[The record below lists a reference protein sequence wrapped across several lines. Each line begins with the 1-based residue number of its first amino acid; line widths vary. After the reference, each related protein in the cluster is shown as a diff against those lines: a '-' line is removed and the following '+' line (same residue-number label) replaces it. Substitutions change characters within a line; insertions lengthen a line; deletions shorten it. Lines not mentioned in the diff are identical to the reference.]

1 MKDEFFIT
9 LSFCIYKTQEIKQI
23 PKMSLKQALK
33 YIYITIKLIWY
44 SISCNPNP
52 VCQFVVNDLI
62 QVIHLS
68 QHATYITTVCYIT
81 VGIQRN
87 LAFLLNLPHI
97 FWAKSNIFSI

>member
-1 MKDEFFIT
+1 M
-9 LSFCIYKTQEIKQI
+9 SF
-23 PKMSLKQALK
+23 KQALK
-33 YIYITIKLIWY
+33 YMYINIKLISY

-62 QVIHLS
+62 QVIY
-68 QHATYITTVCYIT
+68 TYHNTPLITTICYIT

-97 FWAKSNIFSI
+97 F